1 MNTEIR
7 KYLND
12 IIESILSIEN
22 YLEGKNNFHEYQEN
36 KMLRRAIERELEI
49 IGEALNRIDKVD
61 KDLQIVNKT
70 KIISLRNRVIHGYD
84 KVDNEIIWGILKRHI
99 PSLKMEIQKLIE

>member
-1 MNTEIR
+1 MNSEVR
-7 KYLND
+7 KYFSD
-12 IIESILSIEN
+12 ILEAIISIDN
-22 YLEGKNNFHEYQEN
+22 YLEGQNNFQKYLEN

-49 IGEALNRIDKVD
+49 IGEALNRIDKED
-61 KDLQIVNKT
+61 KSIQIENKS

-99 PSLKMEIQKLIE
+99 PNLKDEIQKLIE